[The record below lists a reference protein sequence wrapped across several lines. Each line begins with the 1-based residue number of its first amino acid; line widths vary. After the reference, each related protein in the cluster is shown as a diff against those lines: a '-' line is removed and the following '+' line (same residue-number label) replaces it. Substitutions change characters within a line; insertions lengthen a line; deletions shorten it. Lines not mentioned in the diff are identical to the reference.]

1 MVFMFTLNAC
11 NKLVQEEILN
21 RMGDQ

>member
-1 MVFMFTLNAC
+1 MVFMFTLNSC
-11 NKLVQEEILN
+11 NKLVQEEILD